1 MFDILVYLF
10 ESYIHADACPEAELL
25 SRKLSAAGFEQED
38 ISEALEW
45 LAGLRRVARDIHPGI
60 APREGSVRIY
70 TEEEQAQLDGRCR
83 GFLSLLESAGV
94 LGTAHRELI
103 IERAMALGD
112 FTITLNRLKVIVL
125 MVLWQQEEP
134 IDTLM
139 VDELLAEEDDWAYEP
154 TVH

>member
-1 MFDILVYLF
+1 MRPGGRGARF
-10 ESYIHADACPEAELL
+10 A
-25 SRKLSAAGFEQED
+25 RWRAGVGATD
-38 ISEALEW
+38 GLGVAHVH
-45 LAGLRRVARDIHPGI
+45 LAVGEIVCGGLKYV
-60 APREGSVRIY
+60 GSQVF
-70 TEEEQAQLDGRCR
+70 C

-103 IERAMALGD
+103 IERAMALAD

-139 VDELLAEEDDWAYEP
+139 VDELLTEEDDWAYEP
-154 TVH
+154 TLH